1 MSIDTYGLPSE
12 QYEEFFEDNVA
23 FSAKLYVKSC
33 QILKD
38 NGAGAIDFKT
48 TLDLYQEAV
57 YQTNDDCRRYQKA
70 NNPDAIKENDLL
82 GSESLQGRV
91 DERGPGCQCQ
101 GRSTRRLHRTAG
113 RVPQLLSSTV
123 SRNSG
128 RLILPAIAG
137 IALRGRP
144 GHDVK
149 LTIHLN
155 TTPCLNLC
163 LPPYFR

>member
-23 FSAKLYVKSC
+23 FSAKLYVKAC

-70 NNPDAIKENDLL
+70 NNPEAIKDNDIFGLSPSREEL
-82 GSESLQGRV
+82 MAEIQAVNAKVEALA
-91 DERGPGCQCQ
+91 
-101 GRSTRRLHRTAG
+101 RLHRTAG
-113 RVPQLLSSTV
+113 RVTTNGL
-123 SRNSG
+123 N
-128 RLILPAIAG
+128 G
-137 IALRGRP
+137 IAETLV
-144 GHDVK
+144 D
-149 LTIHLN
+149 
-155 TTPCLNLC
+155 
-163 LPPYFR
+163 